1 MKNKKQFYHT
11 SIKLN
16 GTERKGLLVTTFGA
30 QAELEDETGKLIHC
44 HIRKNADPV
53 ITGDTVYWIP
63 DTSDT
68 GVIVGHLPRKS
79 LLCRPENAHR
89 TKLIAA
95 NLDAIIIVSAPPP
108 VLSEEMIDRYLVAAE
123 TLKIQPII
131 LLNKID
137 LLNEQEIIAVKNRL
151 DPYQKMGYPVI
162 YSSTWTNDGLDELN
176 VFLEGKACVLVGAS
190 GVGKSSIIVALT
202 PNLTIR
208 TGDVSAKGLGK
219 HTTTTT
225 HLYHL
230 PNGGNL
236 IDSPGVREFGL
247 WNMDKNEV
255 LAGFI
260 EFKSLFNQCKFRN
273 CQHEKE
279 PDCAVQKALG
289 AGEIDK
295 RRYASY
301 LKIMADLKQKNR

>member
-1 MKNKKQFYHT
+1 MKNKKQKFHKPA
-11 SIKLN
+11 KLD
-16 GTERKGLLVTTFGA
+16 GSERQGLLVTTFGA
-30 QAELEDETGKLIHC
+30 NAEVEDEQGHLIRC
-44 HIRKNADPV
+44 HIRKNSDPV
-53 ITGDTVYWIP
+53 ITGDHVYWLP
-63 DTSDT
+63 EQQPDT

-79 LLCRPENAHR
+79 LLCRPESAHKL
-89 TKLIAA
+89 KLIAA

-137 LLNEQEIIAVKNRL
+137 LLDQKHKVQMTEQLAT
-151 DPYQKMGYPVI
+151 YQKLGYIVI
-162 YSSTWTNDGLDELN
+162 YSSTVTKDGLDELN
-176 VFLEGKACVLVGAS
+176 AFLQGKTCVLVGAS
-190 GVGKSSIIVALT
+190 GVGKSSIIASLA
-202 PNLTIR
+202 PESTIR
-208 TGDVSAKGLGK
+208 VGEVSANGLGK

-247 WNMDKNEV
+247 WHVDKNDV
-255 LAGFI
+255 LTGFV
-260 EFKSLFNQCKFRN
+260 EFKNFLNKCKFRN
-273 CQHEKE
+273 CQHELE
-279 PDCAVQKALG
+279 PGCKIQEALQSNQ
-289 AGEIDK
+289 IDQ

-301 LKIMADLKQKNR
+301 LKILASLDKKR